1 MNNIQSQQQALPNDL
16 AKNCDREM
24 AEGEGVEACMCR
36 HVCMWMLNLHLTYRR
51 LVENVQNF

>member
-16 AKNCDREM
+16 AKNCDGEM

-36 HVCMWMLNLHLTYRR
+36 HVCMWMLNLHLTYRK
-51 LVENVQNF
+51 